1 MKKRTMKV
9 PCVLSIQTL
18 WENSVLTL
26 VHMLLLY
33 RVQPVQHIYW
43 IDIILD
49 FILFFVSY
57 NTLSFFSIGDVYGV
71 RVCRAEIILYIQL

>member
-1 MKKRTMKV
+1 MYKRVQVKKRTMKV

-43 IDIILD
+43 IDIILE
-49 FILFFVSY
+49 FILFCNKAIDRSDKYALIV
-57 NTLSFFSIGDVYGV
+57 
-71 RVCRAEIILYIQL
+71 